1 MGNME
6 TTIQKATAGPDGTNP
21 VEEARMKAAF
31 GKNWRD
37 HTESIKET
45 MGKMKGTTLR
55 VNDANPETFDREWT
69 EKQKAIAQK
78 KWDAAT
84 PEERTAQG
92 LKDPSTFQNM
102 RAHADYNGSSG
113 KDYVRLGSKWHHQA
127 DDLYKATT
135 LIHETSHK
143 VSKTGDH
150 VVKDSK
156 VIVDTTT
163 ASGLEAQHEIDKEV
177 AAAAQASK
185 QKSEEKK
192 NEQKLEAK
200 KAKDTARE
208 AKAAASSSG
217 KKKQNQPEASS
228 SRRKPKQ
235 AETSASASGSAP
247 QEVLEQEEQV
257 HNDGPVQR
265 GGGCKSRFSSYNLHR
280 ITLIC

>member
-31 GKNWRD
+31 GQNWRV

-55 VNDANPETFDREWT
+55 INDANPETFDREWT
-69 EKQKAIAQK
+69 DKQKAIAQK
-78 KWDAAT
+78 KWDEAKTDEA
-84 PEERTAQG
+84 RTAQG

-102 RAHADYNGSSG
+102 KAHADYNGSSD
-113 KDYVRLGSKWHHQA
+113 KDYARLGSKWHHQA

-156 VIVDTTT
+156 LIVGTTQT
-163 ASGLEAQHEIDKEV
+163 SELERQYEIDKEV
-177 AAAAQASK
+177 AAAAQESK

-192 NEQKLEAK
+192 SGQKLQAK
-200 KAKDTARE
+200 IAKDTARE

-228 SRRKPKQ
+228 SRKKPKK
-235 AETSASASGSAP
+235 AETSASGSAP

-265 GGGCKSRFSSYNLHR
+265 GGGCKSRFSSYDLHR
-280 ITLIC
+280 ITLIF